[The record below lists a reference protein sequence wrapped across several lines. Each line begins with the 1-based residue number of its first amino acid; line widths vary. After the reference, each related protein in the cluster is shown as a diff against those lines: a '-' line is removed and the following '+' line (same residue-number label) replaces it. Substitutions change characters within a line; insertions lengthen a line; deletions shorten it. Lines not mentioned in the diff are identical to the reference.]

1 MTTNDDKVDPQA
13 IIKDYELKMKK
24 LQDQIKDLSSDES
37 PSLPKYEP
45 KNNSSPIPSFPT
57 PSNSFTSNHN
67 YLNRGQIVDCLL
79 RCGYLEETLNTLT
92 NYKSALEYELGMMKY
107 TGPMNYFVINKHFDR
122 LRIPQLT
129 KDKIDV
135 RERIVKMAEKRREE
149 FELKNK
155 NNQSWNWNWNW
166 GQKRSDNNKE
176 GTVDL

>member
-1 MTTNDDKVDPQA
+1 MTSTDDKVDPQS

-24 LQDQIKDLSSDES
+24 LQDQIKDLSDDS

-45 KNNSSPIPSFPT
+45 KNNSPSIPPFPT
-57 PSNSFTSNHN
+57 PTNSFTSNRN

-122 LRIPQLT
+122 LRIPGLS
-129 KDKIDV
+129 KEKIDI
-135 RERIVKMAEKRREE
+135 RERIIKMAEKRHEE
-149 FELKNK
+149 FEIKNK
-155 NNQSWNWNWNW
+155 NRSWNWNW
-166 GQKRSDNNKE
+166 GHHQSDNNKE
-176 GTVDL
+176 GVVDL